1 MGYQISDIRYP
12 HILYRGSS
20 SILPASDLDFFH
32 RALTV
37 RSSPAF
43 LAAALLAAA
52 TACNRA
58 DQPAKTDSVVAAP
71 APAVEPAVSIAS
83 PADGDSVSLPFTL
96 RLEAQGVEVIAA
108 NGTSEPGKGHHHL
121 LIDGDAPADT
131 VPLPPMPVV
140 IHMGNGATERVIDSL
155 TPGPHRIIAIFAG
168 GNHVPM
174 TSVKRDTITVIVRK

>member
-1 MGYQISDIRYP
+1 VDNG
-12 HILYRGSS
+12 YRGSV
-20 SILPASDLDFFH
+20 LPCFFH
-32 RALTV
+32 QHFIETQTV
-37 RSSPAF
+37 RPSSAL

-58 DQPAKTDSVVAAP
+58 DQPATTDTVVAAP

-108 NGTSEPGKGHHHL
+108 TGTAEPGKGHHHL
-121 LIDGDAPADT
+121 VIDGDEPADSL
-131 VPLPPMPVV
+131 PLPPMPVV

-155 TPGPHRIIAIFAG
+155 TPGSHRIIAIFAG
-168 GNHVPM
+168 GDHVPM
-174 TSVKRDTITVIVRK
+174 KSVKRDTITVIVRK